1 MREREQQMNTMIT
14 DHETEAQIAKDAG
27 HQIGCM
33 EWWMETALEADAH
46 PAEIYALFIE
56 QAALGFP
63 RKELGSCH
71 CTIDEADGL
80 LVTDAIKMLKK
91 LGYKVTR

>member
-1 MREREQQMNTMIT
+1 MREREQQMSTMVV

-27 HQIGCM
+27 HQIGCF
-33 EWWMETALEADAH
+33 EEWMETALKADAH

-56 QAALGFP
+56 QSALGFP
-63 RKELGSCH
+63 RKALGKCT
-71 CTIDEADGL
+71 CTIDEDGGM